1 MNTFSRVRI
10 ERLEGRI
17 APAGIVTVDLTNGIL
32 TLTGD
37 VDGNSVSVE
46 AGLTNQIRVTG
57 LTGTT
62 LNNATDT
69 ELGFDLPSG
78 GLRGINVD
86 LGNGGDVLSLT
97 NLKTRR
103 DIDVDLGDGIN
114 VANFFNLNARNFT
127 IAGGS
132 GNDTVTFLFS
142 GRTVVRGG
150 LEFTAGDGVN
160 TLSIASEAKIAKGIS
175 YVGGSGTDTFVIT
188 ASKLTVNG
196 GIDLALGSGA
206 STVALLSNGTVNGP
220 IRVTSLDDPAVS
232 NTLAVNTTF
241 SRINGDVII
250 DFGASTNSVN
260 LLALVSLSIAGKL
273 TIDGGAGDDTVV
285 INGLDVAIAGGV
297 SFVGGAG
304 TNSFTN
310 NAKRFTT
317 NSLSINGDLDG
328 DTVTLHNF
336 VTVRRSASFAL
347 GDGTNSLASDG
358 NARFGALD
366 YAGGSNS
373 DFVAFPPSGTLQVLA
388 KSQFDLGAGTGTL
401 SVASVAAAFGGPIA
415 ITSADAGA
423 DTFNVGFASTLLR
436 IANGIMVD
444 LGDGATHTF
453 GLSGSASFQ
462 CNGTISYDGGPGADA
477 FQLFAPD
484 GPISG
489 RIDVGFGDGVNTA
502 IMQFGNARVK
512 STISLTG
519 GSAADSYFVTG
530 NEAVISGSVS
540 VDLGA
545 GDNLISILGTA
556 PRFAFQKKVKIVSAS
571 TGSDALVADLMR
583 FDGGLNVQLG
593 SGSSTINIDDVLFR
607 ARTLIDTGDGAD
619 TLNIEQDNLRTQ
631 SVFAA
636 PVSVLLG
643 DGADTANFGAGTIGN
658 SIDILARLTVDG
670 GAGTDTINDIEGNN
684 EVGPHG
690 SVVVDNVP

>member
-1 MNTFSRVRI
+1 MRPPPPSRAVTRDRHTLEKHNASIMNTFSRVRI

-232 NTLAVNTTF
+232 NTLAVNTT
-241 SRINGDVII
+241 
-250 DFGASTNSVN
+250 SVE
-260 LLALVSLSIAGKL
+260 LMETSSSILVP
-273 TIDGGAGDDTVV
+273 
-285 INGLDVAIAGGV
+285 
-297 SFVGGAG
+297 
-304 TNSFTN
+304 
-310 NAKRFTT
+310 R
-317 NSLSINGDLDG
+317 
-328 DTVTLHNF
+328 
-336 VTVRRSASFAL
+336 
-347 GDGTNSLASDG
+347 
-358 NARFGALD
+358 
-366 YAGGSNS
+366 
-373 DFVAFPPSGTLQVLA
+373 
-388 KSQFDLGAGTGTL
+388 
-401 SVASVAAAFGGPIA
+401 PIA
-415 ITSADAGA
+415 
-423 DTFNVGFASTLLR
+423 
-436 IANGIMVD
+436 
-444 LGDGATHTF
+444 
-453 GLSGSASFQ
+453 
-462 CNGTISYDGGPGADA
+462 
-477 FQLFAPD
+477 
-484 GPISG
+484 
-489 RIDVGFGDGVNTA
+489 
-502 IMQFGNARVK
+502 
-512 STISLTG
+512 
-519 GSAADSYFVTG
+519 
-530 NEAVISGSVS
+530 
-540 VDLGA
+540 
-545 GDNLISILGTA
+545 
-556 PRFAFQKKVKIVSAS
+556 
-571 TGSDALVADLMR
+571 
-583 FDGGLNVQLG
+583 
-593 SGSSTINIDDVLFR
+593 
-607 ARTLIDTGDGAD
+607 
-619 TLNIEQDNLRTQ
+619 
-631 SVFAA
+631 
-636 PVSVLLG
+636 
-643 DGADTANFGAGTIGN
+643 
-658 SIDILARLTVDG
+658 
-670 GAGTDTINDIEGNN
+670 
-684 EVGPHG
+684 
-690 SVVVDNVP
+690 